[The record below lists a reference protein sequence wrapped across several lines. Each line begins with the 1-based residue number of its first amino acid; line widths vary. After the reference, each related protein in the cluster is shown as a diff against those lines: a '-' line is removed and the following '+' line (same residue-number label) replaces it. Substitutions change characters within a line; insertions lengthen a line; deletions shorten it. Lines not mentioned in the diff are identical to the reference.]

1 VPERMKGETLIYVGA
16 ALPFL
21 WGVSHLFPTKSVIRD
36 FGDISTD
43 NRNII
48 AMEWITEGIALIFV
62 GALVV
67 IVTAIDPKNVTS
79 TAVYLVS
86 SACLV
91 VLAGVSI
98 FTGFKINFLP
108 FRLCPIIF
116 TSSAIL
122 ITFGWKIL

>member
-1 VPERMKGETLIYVGA
+1 MKGEILIYVGA
-16 ALPFL
+16 VMPFL

-36 FGDISTD
+36 FGNISAD

-62 GALVV
+62 GALVA
-67 IVTAIDPKNVTS
+67 IVTAIDPKNITS
-79 TAVYLVS
+79 TAVYLAS
-86 SACLV
+86 STCLV
-91 VLAGVSI
+91 VLAGVSL

>member
-1 VPERMKGETLIYVGA
+1 VPEKMKGEILIYVGA

-36 FGDISTD
+36 FGDISAD

-48 AMEWITEGIALIFV
+48 AMEWI
-62 GALVV
+62 
-67 IVTAIDPKNVTS
+67 VTAIDPKNITS
-79 TAVYLVS
+79 TAVYLAS

-91 VLAGVSI
+91 VLAGVSL
-98 FTGFKINFLP
+98 FTGFKINFMP

>member
-1 VPERMKGETLIYVGA
+1 MMGEILIYAGA
-16 ALPFL
+16 ALPFF

-36 FGDISTD
+36 FGNISAD

-62 GALVV
+62 GVLVA
-67 IVTAIDPKNVTS
+67 IVTAIDPKNITS
-79 TAVYLVS
+79 TAVYLAS

-91 VLAGVSI
+91 VLAGVSF

-122 ITFGWKIL
+122 ITIGWKIL